1 MRIAYAF
8 AIFALAACGYKTPEP
23 PPHRWPTFNPPDF
36 AALERARERDR
47 AAAKA
52 NGVVNSADTL
62 LMSSIDVHGE
72 ARSLHVPFSC
82 SGTRCLDPDGAVLA
96 LQDIFAEG
104 ERLTSADLEETD
116 FETRN
121 GFHTARL
128 SGGMDIG
135 ELLEGL
141 RISVQSVE
149 SFDFWGDHGLA
160 SVMTAEV
167 ALSGSLGVVQIDD
180 QAFSISMGVVV
191 GDAAGSN
198 PATSATWRGIAE
210 AYDAAG
216 RTGSGTA
223 TLTVD
228 LSGRPT
234 VDAEIRI
241 GLSRVGPPG
250 WSGIP
255 LSGGRFETGS
265 GFDDHIVGNFHGPD
279 HEEAWGAFDTSDWSG
294 VFGAKK

>member
-1 MRIAYAF
+1 MRIASIL
-8 AIFALAACGYKTPEP
+8 AIFALAACGYKTPEYRMP
-23 PPHRWPTFNPPDF
+23 SFTPNTTGIVV
-36 AALERARERDR
+36 LERARERDR
-47 AAAKA
+47 AVAKA
-52 NGVVNSADTL
+52 DRIVYSADTL
-62 LMSSIDVHGE
+62 LLSSLDVHSGD
-72 ARSLHVPFSC
+72 LDLYTHFSC
-82 SGTRCLDPDGAVLA
+82 SGTRCVDPDGAVFT
-96 LQDIFAEG
+96 LQDMLAEA
-104 ERLTSADLEETD
+104 ERLGSLDLEEIE

-121 GFHTARL
+121 GFHTVRY
-128 SGGMDIG
+128 SGGMDLG

-141 RISVQSVE
+141 RVSGQSVE
-149 SFDFWGDHGLA
+149 SFDFWGNHGLA
-160 SVMTAEV
+160 SVATAEV
-167 ALSGSLGVVQIDD
+167 ALSGSLGGVPLDD
-180 QAFSISMGVVV
+180 LAVLMNMGVVV